1 MKKSCMVKYVIRY
14 LIFVTPYMAIDV
26 RSGSTDVTSACNM
39 LAASWCIGALKRRP
53 NEGRPSLPGRITHQP
68 ESRATFSTNRRM
80 QLKQASLST
89 AASRMPSRSVS
100 MALFVLSDFQF
111 FLPFLFSPSFPRLPY
126 VLILSPLLA
135 SFNPPS
141 LTSSLAP
148 RWRTFTPSLP
158 AVFH

>member
-1 MKKSCMVKYVIRY
+1 MSIEPFVYPVSDLGMSVNCSYHVI
-14 LIFVTPYMAIDV
+14 TSGQAIDDLV
-26 RSGSTDVTSACNM
+26 YGFTDVTSTYGM

-68 ESRATFSTNRRM
+68 EPRARFSLSNRRM
-80 QLKQASLST
+80 KLKQASLST
-89 AASRMPSRSVS
+89 AASRMPSQSVS

-148 RWRTFTPSLP
+148 R
-158 AVFH
+158 

>member
-1 MKKSCMVKYVIRY
+1 MKKSCMVKYVICY
-14 LIFVTPYMAIDV
+14 VICYVIFVTPYPIYI
-26 RSGSTDVTSACNM
+26 TDVTSTCRM

-53 NEGRPSLPGRITHQP
+53 NEGRLSLPGRITHQP
-68 ESRATFSTNRRM
+68 ESRATFSASNRRM

-89 AASRMPSRSVS
+89 AASRMPFQSVS

-111 FLPFLFSPSFPRLPY
+111 FLSFLFSPSFPRLPY

-148 RWRTFTPSLP
+148 R
-158 AVFH
+158 